1 MVFSKNRGAISK
13 TSGVTNASGVVT
25 VVASNT
31 AAGSQS
37 VIAAYSDG
45 NGGSGSATATITW
58 AVPKPTITGS
68 NSKRVITVA
77 VTNAK
82 GKKVAVSITGLKA
95 ATKTFTGWTKVS
107 TSYSVKKAGKY
118 TVKVT
123 MSGATTVTK
132 VFTIK

>member
-1 MVFSKNRGAISK
+1 MTFSKNFGSLSK
-13 TSGVTNASGVVT
+13 TFANTDSWGVVS
-25 VVASNT
+25 VVASS
-31 AAGSQS
+31 ASAGVQS
-37 VIAAYSDG
+37 VVAAYSDG
-45 NGGSGSATATITW
+45 NGGSASATATVTWTVPTPVIT
-58 AVPKPTITGS
+58 VT

-82 GKKVAVSITGLKA
+82 GKKMTVAITGLA
-95 ATKTFTGWTKVS
+95 SASKTFTGWTKVS
-107 TSYSVKKAGKY
+107 TNYTVKKAGKY